1 MEGAPTTEKV
11 QAGSLT
17 KGSLVMMND
26 KPCKVIKTSKAK
38 PGKHGSAKAI
48 IVAVSLTDDKKIEQS
63 FGTSDLIDAPI
74 VKRTEYPCLGIEGD
88 FLQLQTDSGEMKED
102 VKFSTQDSMKE
113 VNDQIKKM
121 IEDDIPILVTVMA
134 VCGQE
139 IPCAVREDKE
149 AM

>member
-1 MEGAPTTEKV
+1 MEGTPTTEKV

-17 KGSLVMMND
+17 KGSLVMMGD

-48 IVAVSLTDDKKIEQS
+48 IVAVSLTDDKKVEQS

-74 VKRTEYPCLGIEGD
+74 VKRTEYPCLGLEGD
-88 FLQLQTDSGEMKED
+88 FLQLQAENGDMKED
-102 VKFSTQDSMKE
+102 VKFSNQESMKE
-113 VNDQIKKM
+113 VNEQIKKFM
-121 IEDDIPILVTVMA
+121 ADDIPILVTVMS